1 MELEEKLRAK
11 IDALLSEARSIVDA
25 RMEHE
30 RQIFEID
37 TRLAHISGAIS
48 ELEQVLESED

>member
-1 MELEEKLRAK
+1 MTLEAKLQAK
-11 IDALLSEARSIVDA
+11 IEGLKNEARSIVDA

-48 ELEQVLESED
+48 ELEQILESED